1 MKRLEHIS
9 ASVVLTLV
17 VVLATVFT
25 GFAQNTTSS
34 LAFDPQTCDL
44 GTIREVDGPVDR
56 TFSFR
61 NYSDRPVAIERIK
74 ADCGCTTADFDTS
87 PVAPGG
93 SGRLTVTFDPS
104 RMAGAFVKRITV
116 YGSDG
121 SRNLLTL
128 TGNIIGRPLTVEEAF
143 PFELGGGIRADAVHF
158 PFGYIANGSARSM
171 TMKLVNTSS
180 DDARID
186 AAHASLPGGPCS
198 GRLKI
203 AAPTVVP
210 AASEAVVTLTYD
222 LTAGDPV
229 WGMLSDRTVISIN
242 GTPASLPLGTSA
254 IAIDDFGP
262 GDAASAAHCRLAPVR
277 HDFGE
282 IAPLSRHDVE
292 VTLVNDGKSPLVI
305 RGIQLRR
312 NTECD
317 LREGM
322 EVAPGATL
330 RFRVTLIAGELYG
343 TVTGGVTFVVNDP
356 ARPFREIR
364 VGGEVW

>member
-1 MKRLEHIS
+1 M
-9 ASVVLTLV
+9 LTLAAV
-17 VVLATVFT
+17 IATVFT

-44 GTIREVDGPVDR
+44 GTIREEDGPVNR

-74 ADCGCTTADFDTS
+74 ADCGCTTADFDAS
-87 PVAPGG
+87 AVNPGG
-93 SGRLTVTFDPS
+93 SGELTVTFDPS
-104 RMAGAFVKRITV
+104 RMAGQFVKRITV

-158 PFGYIANGSARSM
+158 AFGYIANGSARSM

-180 DDARID
+180 GDARID
-186 AAHASLPGGPCS
+186 TAHDAYLQEAPCS

-210 AASEAVVTLTYD
+210 AGSEAVVTLTYD
-222 LTAGDPV
+222 LTDGDPV
-229 WGMLSDRTVISIN
+229 WGMLSDRTVISVN
-242 GTPASLPLGTSA
+242 GTAASLPLGTSA
-254 IAIDDFGP
+254 IAVDDFGP

-282 IAPLSRHDVE
+282 IEPLSRHDVE
-292 VTLVNDGKSPLVI
+292 ITLVNDGKSPLVI
-305 RGIQLRR
+305 RGISLRR

-317 LREGM
+317 LREGT

>member
-1 MKRLEHIS
+1 ML
-9 ASVVLTLV
+9 ALV
-17 VVLATVFT
+17 AVIATVFP

-34 LAFDPQTCDL
+34 LAFEPQTCDL
-44 GTIREVDGPVDR
+44 GTIREEDGPVDR

-74 ADCGCTTADFDTS
+74 ADCGCTTAEFDTTA
-87 PVAPGG
+87 VVPGG
-93 SGRLTVTFDPS
+93 SGELTVTFDPS
-104 RMAGAFVKRITV
+104 RMAGSFVKRITV

-158 PFGYIANGSARSM
+158 AFGYVANGSARSM

-186 AAHASLPGGPCS
+186 TAHASSQGAPCS

-203 AAPTVVP
+203 AAPAVVS
-210 AASEAVVTLTYD
+210 AGAEAMVTLTYD
-222 LTAGDPV
+222 MTEGDPV
-229 WGMLSDRTVISIN
+229 WGMLSDRTVISVN
-242 GTPASLPLGTSA
+242 GTAAGLPLGTSA
-254 IAIDDFGP
+254 IAVDDFGP

-282 IAPLSRHDVE
+282 IEPLSRHDVE
-292 VTLVNDGKSPLVI
+292 ITLVNDGKSPLLI
-305 RGIQLRR
+305 RGISLRR

-317 LREGM
+317 LMEGT

-330 RFRVTLIAGELYG
+330 RFRVTLVAGELYG